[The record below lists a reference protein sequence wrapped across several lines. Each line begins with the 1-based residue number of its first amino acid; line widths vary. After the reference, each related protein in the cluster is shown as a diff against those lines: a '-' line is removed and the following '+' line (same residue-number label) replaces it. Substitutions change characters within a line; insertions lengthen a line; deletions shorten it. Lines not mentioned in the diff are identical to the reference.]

1 MSRIEGR
8 RLIPAAAVLA
18 GLVVAS
24 QLFLLPTAGAT
35 SASAS
40 ASASQQPA
48 AKPASLP
55 TAQNQAPATTAPET
69 PEETGDRLSAEG
81 KFQAAIEAYKKAP
94 RDSAAVWNKTGIA
107 YQQMYSTDEAMKCY
121 MTSLKID
128 PANASVL
135 NNLGTV
141 YVSLKDYG
149 SAERLY
155 RKALKLNP
163 KSAPILKN
171 LGTDLLARRKYKQGG
186 EFYAAAMAIDPH
198 IFDGG
203 ASLQIA
209 DPTSA
214 ASRGAMNYYMAKT
227 CVRAGLN
234 DRAIEYLR
242 MALNNGYSSPRRI
255 LADTEFASLRNMP
268 AFEQLLVSQKNQ

>member
-1 MSRIEGR
+1 MSRIDER
-8 RLIPAAAVLA
+8 HLFPATAVLA
-18 GLVVAS
+18 VLVAAS
-24 QLFLLPTAGAT
+24 QLFPVAAAGAT

-40 ASASQQPA
+40 ASQQSS
-48 AKPASLP
+48 AKPASMP
-55 TAQNQAPATTAPET
+55 AAQIQAPAAMAPET

-128 PANASVL
+128 PTNPSVL

-141 YVSLKDYG
+141 YASLKDYG

-155 RKALKLNP
+155 RKAIKLNP

-203 ASLQIA
+203 PGLQIA

-242 MALNNGYSSPRRI
+242 MALNNGYTSPRRI
-255 LADTEFASLRNMP
+255 LADTEFANLRSMP
-268 AFEQLLVSQKNQ
+268 AFEQLLVSQKSQ